1 MRRRAFHFGQ
11 VQHSTPLGVAQ
22 GRAARREH
30 DTPLNEPWSIR
41 RARGTLHNR
50 RYGMASI
57 QGQLTAFGDKYGK
70 LGFAVS
76 CLNTVLLL
84 AILFL

>member
-1 MRRRAFHFGQ
+1 
-11 VQHSTPLGVAQ
+11 
-22 GRAARREH
+22 
-30 DTPLNEPWSIR
+30 
-41 RARGTLHNR
+41 
-50 RYGMASI
+50 MASI